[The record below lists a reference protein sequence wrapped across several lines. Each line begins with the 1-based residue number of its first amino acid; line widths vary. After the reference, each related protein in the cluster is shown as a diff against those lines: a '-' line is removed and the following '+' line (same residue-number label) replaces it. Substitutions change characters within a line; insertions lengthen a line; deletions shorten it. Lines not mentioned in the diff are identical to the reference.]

1 MRYLRI
7 FVFTVIFCLYY
18 NISFS
23 QNDGLREI
31 VKSQQNKLISVEK
44 SLKNLIG
51 KIENKSS
58 GSEELKKL
66 INKISEIKDNLRILD
81 SKIQT
86 LNKFAYKLE
95 FEINRIQSHLNLSSS
110 SLINQKK
117 ENIKPQKPKN
127 INNQEKI
134 SKQGLESKSN
144 GVLGYIKDDK
154 KKAPEQKQTEKNLD
168 TKKIEGKTVKK
179 NNILLPN
186 KDPEE
191 QFKISLN
198 YTLTGDY
205 EKAEKAF
212 KEFIEV
218 NKDHKRAQDAQYWL
232 GRVYFTRKKY
242 EEAAIALAEY
252 NSIYPDDKR
261 FQETTLLIAE
271 SAANFAP
278 KDQLCEILT
287 QSLEF
292 MVNPTEN
299 FSKSIKKLKNK
310 NNCPN

>member
-7 FVFTVIFCLYY
+7 FVFTVVFCLNY
-18 NISFS
+18 NTSFS

-66 INKISEIKDNLRILD
+66 INKISEINDNLRILD

-95 FEINRIQSHLNLSSS
+95 FEINRIQSHLNLSNS

-127 INNQEKI
+127 INQQKI
-134 SKQGLESKSN
+134 SKQGLKSKSN

-154 KKAPEQKQTEKNLD
+154 KKAPEQKQNEKNLD
-168 TKKIEGKTVKK
+168 TKKIEEKKGKKK
-179 NNILLPN
+179 
-186 KDPEE
+186 
-191 QFKISLN
+191 
-198 YTLTGDY
+198 
-205 EKAEKAF
+205 
-212 KEFIEV
+212 
-218 NKDHKRAQDAQYWL
+218 
-232 GRVYFTRKKY
+232 
-242 EEAAIALAEY
+242 
-252 NSIYPDDKR
+252 
-261 FQETTLLIAE
+261 
-271 SAANFAP
+271 
-278 KDQLCEILT
+278 
-287 QSLEF
+287 
-292 MVNPTEN
+292 
-299 FSKSIKKLKNK
+299 
-310 NNCPN
+310 